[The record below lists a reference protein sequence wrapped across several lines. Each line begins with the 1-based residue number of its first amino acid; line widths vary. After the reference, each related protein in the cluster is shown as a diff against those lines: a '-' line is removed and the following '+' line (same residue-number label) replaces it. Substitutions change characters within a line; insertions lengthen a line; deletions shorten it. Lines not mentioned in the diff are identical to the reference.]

1 MFGACFFFVNTL
13 RPRRKAEDFGTP
25 PRGKR
30 IAAEPFI
37 SFGDQPID
45 HFTLRSDCFE
55 ELTDTVEFVPRDRRG
70 GVGVFHRWKSL
81 VVQTKIKN
89 GSAFP
94 VDFHLIG
101 SGRINAPHGGTEPYS
116 MGTKNARDDEQ
127 NPPISM
133 EVATNVAL
141 CVDSAKEIAK
151 NSGCGHPQGRSGCHG
166 RGGVGVF
173 HLVLALNRKTK
184 SGFVFPAAKHQ
195 IGLPGH

>member
-1 MFGACFFFVNTL
+1 MTCKYFAGKNDVWRMFFFVNTL
-13 RPRRKAEDFGTP
+13 RSRRKAEDFGTP

-70 GVGVFHRWKSL
+70 GVGVFH
-81 VVQTKIKN
+81 
-89 GSAFP
+89 
-94 VDFHLIG
+94 
-101 SGRINAPHGGTEPYS
+101 
-116 MGTKNARDDEQ
+116 
-127 NPPISM
+127 
-133 EVATNVAL
+133 
-141 CVDSAKEIAK
+141 
-151 NSGCGHPQGRSGCHG
+151 
-166 RGGVGVF
+166 
-173 HLVLALNRKTK
+173 LVLALNRKTK